1 MAVSLIPAVSFNE
14 PTCFYLPSSYHLVIN
29 SSVPRTTRREVHG
42 EQPEYASLGIIE
54 TWIKRNYA
62 EGIDELV
69 AHQCY
74 DSAQRM
80 AANIEVAW
88 TGDGGARAHSRGGT
102 GPSLRL

>member
-1 MAVSLIPAVSFNE
+1 M
-14 PTCFYLPSSYHLVIN
+14 
-29 SSVPRTTRREVHG
+29 PRTTRREVHG
-42 EQPEYASLGIIE
+42 DQPEYASLEIIE

-69 AHQCY
+69 AYQCY

-88 TGDGGARAHSRGGT
+88 TGDGGARAHSRGT